1 MVFHGYR
8 SRLVKIWSCKTYVY
22 TGPQYLYQNIKVTH
36 GDGIPWGG
44 PRLFKVWIHGKY
56 DYAGRQHLHTKHKND
71 IWKWYSIG
79 TNQDYSKTGFAENT
93 NTLGLSICTQNMRIT
108 YENDFP
114 WGQIKITQIL
124 DSQKITFTLGVNICT
139 QIKRLRI
146 KFVCSVGT
154 I

>member
-1 MVFHGYR
+1 M
-8 SRLVKIWSCKTYVY
+8 
-22 TGPQYLYQNIKVTH
+22 
-36 GDGIPWGG
+36 
-44 PRLFKVWIHGKY
+44 
-56 DYAGRQHLHTKHKND
+56 
-71 IWKWYSIG
+71 G

-93 NTLGLSICTQNMRIT
+93 NTLGLNICTQNMRIT

-124 DSQKITFTLGVNICT
+124 DSQKITFTLGVSICT

-146 KFVCSVGT
+146 KFVYSVGT